1 MNLQAE
7 NNGEV
12 TSKAKVVSVSE
23 ESANEARTVSV
34 DEPKVVSTNG
44 AKVVSANAAKE
55 VSASKVEVF
64 GTNQAKVVITTS
76 GERWIDSFLEKSFII
91 KNFRFEMIDI
101 LFVAVLWVFAFLLRW
116 KLFPIESADYF
127 GFLELWMEDI
137 DRLGGFSSLGSE
149 ISNYTS
155 AYMYLM
161 CFVHAVTD
169 DWLTGLKMISVV
181 FDYAMSIAVFL
192 IVFHMTGKPRTS
204 IAGMAFVLLS
214 PTVFI
219 DSAYWCQCDAIY
231 SCFILYAIYF
241 ILKDKSA
248 LSAIMLGLAFCFKLQ
263 TVFILPFIVIMWLLK
278 YSVKLIHLLLIPVVY
293 VISIIPAWLF
303 GRDFGELL
311 FFYFDQGSY
320 YPWGTLEYPNI
331 YALLDET
338 MPNGHYSEEVSG
350 AGMFV
355 AMMLLGIIA
364 YYLYVKVRECRKNK
378 EYIGKTSS
386 ENAPAQALISNEIFI
401 LTSLLTVAVT
411 LYTLPHMHDR
421 YGYLIDIL
429 AIIYACIRPKRI
441 PLMCAFFVV
450 SILTFIP
457 YLTAVRPFSLQTVA
471 VVMTMLIAVVARD
484 LYLELKRI

>member
-12 TSKAKVVSVSE
+12 TSKAK
-23 ESANEARTVSV
+23 A
-34 DEPKVVSTNG
+34 VST
-44 AKVVSANAAKE
+44 KC
-55 VSASKVEVF
+55 
-64 GTNQAKVVITTS
+64 
-76 GERWIDSFLEKSFII
+76 GERWIDSFLGKSFTI
-91 KNFRFEMIDI
+91 KGFHFEMIDI
-101 LFVAVLWVFAFLLRW
+101 MFVAVLWVFSFLLRW

-137 DRLGGFSSLGSE
+137 DRLGGFSSLGTE

-192 IVFHMTGKPRTS
+192 IVFHMTGKTRTS

-263 TVFILPFIVIMWLLK
+263 TIFILPFIVIMWLLK

-293 VISIIPAWLF
+293 VVSIIPAWLF

-364 YYLYVKVRECRKNK
+364 YYLYVKIGECRKLK
-378 EYIGKTSS
+378 DCSEVQECTSEIS
-386 ENAPAQALISNEIFI
+386 LENAPANAGNKLAEHAGIMQNTIVTNEVFI
-401 LTSLLTVAVT
+401 LTALLTVAVT